1 MLLLGTVMMIV
12 LLVHNKNKNND
23 VILRET
29 SAVYA
34 FDNGISVIE
43 NENKT
48 KDSVEIDEN
57 GREIIEFELPN
68 VPQAGDDK
76 EFDDKAVEIPEEE
89 KRALEI
95 NQKNYELYEQAVEL
109 GQNVRVVECADF
121 DRITFSFAGD
131 ILLDDSYAM
140 MDRYKKRGSVL
151 EDTFSTILLE
161 KMRNADVFMLN
172 NEFTFTGRGTPTEGK
187 KFTFRAKPENV
198 QMLLDLGVDVVSVA
212 NNHIYDYGEI
222 SLLDTLDTLESVNI
236 SYAGAGRN
244 LEHAMK
250 PVYIIANGMKI
261 AIVSATQIERN
272 SNPDTKAATETKPG
286 VLRCMEPELLVQVI
300 QEAKANSDYTIL
312 YIHWGTESQTDIDW
326 LQEKQAPIY
335 AQAGADLIIGD
346 HPHCLQKMDVVEGVP
361 VIYSLGNYW
370 FNSKTQNTCLIEMA
384 IKDKAMEYFRFVP
397 CKQSDCRTLYLEGQ
411 DKQDVLNFMR
421 NISKNVTI
429 DEEGYVIFNR

>member
-1 MLLLGTVMMIV
+1 MII
-12 LLVHNKNKNND
+12 LRVHNKNQNND

-151 EDTFSTILLE
+151 EDTFSPILLE

-250 PVYIIANGMKI
+250 PVYIIAN
-261 AIVSATQIERN
+261 
-272 SNPDTKAATETKPG
+272 
-286 VLRCMEPELLVQVI
+286 
-300 QEAKANSDYTIL
+300 
-312 YIHWGTESQTDIDW
+312 
-326 LQEKQAPIY
+326 
-335 AQAGADLIIGD
+335 
-346 HPHCLQKMDVVEGVP
+346 
-361 VIYSLGNYW
+361 
-370 FNSKTQNTCLIEMA
+370 
-384 IKDKAMEYFRFVP
+384 
-397 CKQSDCRTLYLEGQ
+397 
-411 DKQDVLNFMR
+411 
-421 NISKNVTI
+421 
-429 DEEGYVIFNR
+429 